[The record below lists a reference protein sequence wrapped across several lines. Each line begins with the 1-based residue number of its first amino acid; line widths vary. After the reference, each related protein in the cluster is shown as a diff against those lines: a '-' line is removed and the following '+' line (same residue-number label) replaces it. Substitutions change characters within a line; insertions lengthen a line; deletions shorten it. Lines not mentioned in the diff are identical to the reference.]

1 MADKPVEVT
10 ARFFVNGENGYEV
23 GGKTF
28 RSWDKFKEAVQ
39 KAFGK
44 TMVAGEQL
52 SVQFCFTSETRGAMN
67 FIMDSSDYTEIM
79 SKAETLATTDRW
91 TIETLLS

>member
-1 MADKPVEVT
+1 MPEKPFELT
-10 ARFFVNGENGYEV
+10 AHFWINGENSYEV
-23 GGKTF
+23 GEKTF

-44 TMVAGEQL
+44 TFVAGEKL
-52 SVQFCFTSETRGAMN
+52 SVDFSFTSETRGRLN